1 MRDSILGF
9 HPEDVV
15 GVVEEVALGE
25 MVVDADR
32 EVEEHRVQ
40 IEDGNDWVENP
51 SQNFAKTPTQKE
63 RKNKCNIR
71 FAVDIIMIF
80 IEVVYHYEFNN
91 IKMSIPSNEEDFC
104 SDMNK
109 VLTTER
115 RWQAVLIL
123 CLRWSKL

>member
-1 MRDSILGF
+1 LGF

-25 MVVDADR
+25 MVADADR

-40 IEDGNDWVENP
+40 MEDGNDWVENP
-51 SQNFAKTPTQKE
+51 SQNFAKSPAQKE

-71 FAVDIIMIF
+71 FAVDIVMIF
-80 IEVVYHYEFNN
+80 IDIVYHYEFNN

-115 RWQAVLIL
+115 RW
-123 CLRWSKL
+123 